1 MIFNN
6 FKKFFLIGKI
16 PKKFFLILNTL
27 CILFFSSQVLAAN
40 VGDSLNFNVEDDFD
54 ISQRSQVAGEL
65 VKISPNI
72 YFYVEKNWWDSQFD
86 SKKSQILYQLDG
98 LSSEFNNRIYP
109 VLTSVYGSEW
119 NPGVDNDPRVTIFF
133 HSIKDNAGGYFRSN
147 DEYLKLQIPDSNEKE
162 MIYINLSY
170 VDDPKLKV
178 FVAHE
183 FTHLIE
189 FNQKERLNKI
199 QEEVWLNEGRAD
211 YSSTILGYDDNYDGS
226 NLQAR
231 VKDFLQNPTDSIAE
245 WQENKYDYASVSL
258 FLHYL
263 TDHYSLDVLS
273 NSLKSKLVGI
283 ESINY
288 ALSKQGS
295 PEDFSQI
302 FTNWEIAT
310 IINDC
315 SLDIKYCYLNQ
326 NLKKLKINPTL
337 NFLPLSGNSS
347 LSVSD
352 SIKNWS
358 GNWQKVIGGNGGN
371 LKLNFSGL
379 SILNFKVSYV
389 VFDKDGN
396 YTVNSMKLDQNEKGS
411 LEIDNFGTQYLSLFV
426 VPSLQSKTLGFNGGE
441 LSYPYSFTVS
451 IAGSNDQSDQDIV
464 QKLLDQ
470 IASLKKQ
477 IADLQKAL
485 GQNGS
490 NSSCVVL
497 NSNLHLGLKNDEVA
511 CLQQALKDQ
520 GEGIYPEGLVTGY
533 FGSLT
538 KSAVIRFQEK
548 YNIPNTGFVGP
559 LTRQKINQ
567 LL

>member
-98 LSSEFNNRIYP
+98 LSSE
-109 VLTSVYGSEW
+109 L

-211 YSSTILGYDDNYDGS
+211 YS
-226 NLQAR
+226 
-231 VKDFLQNPTDSIAE
+231 
-245 WQENKYDYASVSL
+245 
-258 FLHYL
+258 
-263 TDHYSLDVLS
+263 
-273 NSLKSKLVGI
+273 
-283 ESINY
+283 
-288 ALSKQGS
+288 
-295 PEDFSQI
+295 
-302 FTNWEIAT
+302 
-310 IINDC
+310 
-315 SLDIKYCYLNQ
+315 
-326 NLKKLKINPTL
+326 
-337 NFLPLSGNSS
+337 
-347 LSVSD
+347 
-352 SIKNWS
+352 
-358 GNWQKVIGGNGGN
+358 
-371 LKLNFSGL
+371 
-379 SILNFKVSYV
+379 
-389 VFDKDGN
+389 
-396 YTVNSMKLDQNEKGS
+396 
-411 LEIDNFGTQYLSLFV
+411 
-426 VPSLQSKTLGFNGGE
+426 
-441 LSYPYSFTVS
+441 
-451 IAGSNDQSDQDIV
+451 
-464 QKLLDQ
+464 
-470 IASLKKQ
+470 
-477 IADLQKAL
+477 
-485 GQNGS
+485 
-490 NSSCVVL
+490 
-497 NSNLHLGLKNDEVA
+497 
-511 CLQQALKDQ
+511 
-520 GEGIYPEGLVTGY
+520 
-533 FGSLT
+533 
-538 KSAVIRFQEK
+538 
-548 YNIPNTGFVGP
+548 
-559 LTRQKINQ
+559 
-567 LL
+567 